1 MNMSNHQEYESK
13 WPLVTTPPLAWA
25 FRRGSLR
32 NWATQRGRSSC
43 GPRRLLR
50 SLEDEVWGEVKWVI
64 NWVRNWDFPWIHGLT
79 LKIWL
84 LNLNK
89 FERFLQWW
97 VIIGC
102 SLITGCWANLFS
114 VKTHVSIMQ
123 GGHRLTT
130 MEPWQCP
137 TLGASR
143 MGLIEFLA
151 PPNPMV
157 YRGVSSR
164 FPVLPFYTPTV
175 TNATCHISSQESQLL
190 LSNLCQEVVH
200 IISRFEHDTW
210 DEPCAEGM
218 D

>member
-1 MNMSNHQEYESK
+1 MNIKHNKTYEYVKSPRDTK
-13 WPLVTTPPLAWA
+13 SMNQNGHWVPPLAWA

-50 SLEDEVWGEVKWVI
+50 SLEDEVRGVKWVI

-114 VKTHVSIMQ
+114 VKTHVSNMQ
-123 GGHRLTT
+123 GAQADYHGTGSAQPWEPVAWVWLNSWLPQTQWSIEVYHHVSQWNYHFIHQRL
-130 MEPWQCP
+130 P
-137 TLGASR
+137 T
-143 MGLIEFLA
+143 
-151 PPNPMV
+151 
-157 YRGVSSR
+157 
-164 FPVLPFYTPTV
+164 
-175 TNATCHISSQESQLL
+175 
-190 LSNLCQEVVH
+190 
-200 IISRFEHDTW
+200 
-210 DEPCAEGM
+210 
-218 D
+218 